1 MADLAGRRL
10 AEVREFNRAMA
21 ELVKRYQF
29 RDQHEIVAH
38 GLSVSQAYALRALF
52 ESGPLSMG
60 ALAGELRLSV
70 SAATRV
76 VDPLVGRRLVRRAAG
91 TTDRRVRTTALT
103 AAGKQLWERLEA
115 DLLDIDRRVLA
126 GLSARERGAVVR
138 VLVALGRE
146 TDVWRDAQRNGE
158 SPR

>member
-1 MADLAGRRL
+1 
-10 AEVREFNRAMA
+10 MA

-29 RDQHEIVAH
+29 RDRNEIVAH

-52 ESGPLSMG
+52 ELGPLSMG

-76 VDPLVGRRLVRRAAG
+76 VDPLVARRLVRRAAG
-91 TTDRRVRTTALT
+91 ATDRRVRTTALT
-103 AAGKQLWERLEA
+103 AAGRQLWERLEA
-115 DLLDIDRRVLA
+115 ELLDIDRRVLA

-138 VLVALGRE
+138 VLEALGRE

-158 SPR
+158 PPR